1 MFNKVVLEKKKKMMV
16 SRLNSEMITL
26 YQIIF
31 S

>member
-1 MFNKVVLEKKKKMMV
+1 MFNKVVLEKKKMMV